1 MKTLP
6 AAEAKNHFGH
16 LMDMAQADIVT
27 IEKKGRPVAV
37 VMSIEAFKHY
47 EELEDQLW
55 ALRAV
60 QAEKDGYLSVEDS
73 ADFLKGLGRADS

>member
-16 LMDMAQADIVT
+16 LIDMAQADIIT

-37 VMSIEAFKHY
+37 MMSIESYQHF
-47 EELEDQLW
+47 EQLEDELW
-55 ALRAV
+55 ALKAA
-60 QAEKDGYLSVEDS
+60 QADKEGFLSADES
-73 ADFLKGLGRADS
+73 ADFLKGLGSADN